1 MAKDVLIQ
9 TAELLE
15 EIALLNRTV
24 SMLRMEVKV
33 RAGREDELTAKV
45 AQLEGELA
53 KRQPNRAERR
63 RKTQEVKRGQ

>member
-9 TAELLE
+9 TDQLLE
-15 EIALLNRTV
+15 EIALLNRTG

-63 RKTQEVKRGQ
+63 RKTQEVKRSQ

>member
-9 TAELLE
+9 TDQLLE

-24 SMLRMEVKV
+24 SMHRMEVKV
-33 RAGREDELTAKV
+33 RAGREDELTAKIV
-45 AQLEGELA
+45 QLEGELA